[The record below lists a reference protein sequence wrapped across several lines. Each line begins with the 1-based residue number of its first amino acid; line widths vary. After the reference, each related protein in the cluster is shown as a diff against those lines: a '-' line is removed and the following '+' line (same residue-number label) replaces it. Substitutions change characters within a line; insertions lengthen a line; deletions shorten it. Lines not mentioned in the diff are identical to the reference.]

1 MWSQD
6 ILDVLKTLQK
16 NSISFS
22 KSHKSNYFYY
32 KKLGDYFRLPTIIL
46 SSFASVISVGLKSYI
61 SNQNHI
67 NLMVCVLSLIVGII
81 NSIELYLKIQD
92 LIEMELEKSKQF
104 YELSS
109 DIFKVIRLDPD
120 NRPHNAIET
129 LDEFYNRYIT
139 LFNDSNLIK
148 NIKDEILTIEKN
160 KNMPSSAT
168 TISSN
173 ASASSSDNSPRV
185 LNQIFT
191 EDI

>member
-22 KSHKSNYFYY
+22 KSHKNNYFYY
-32 KKLGDYFRLPTIIL
+32 KKLGDYFRLPTIVL

-67 NLMVCVLSLIVGII
+67 NLMVCILSLVVGII

-104 YELSS
+104 YELAS
-109 DIFKVIRLDPD
+109 DIFKVIRLDPE
-120 NRPHNAIET
+120 NRPDNASLT

-148 NIKDEILTIEKN
+148 NIKDEILIIEKN
-160 KNMPSSAT
+160 KNIPSSGT
-168 TISSN
+168 TISSSS
-173 ASASSSDNSPRV
+173 SASSSDNSPRV

-191 EDI
+191 ENI

>member
-22 KSHKSNYFYY
+22 KSHKNNYFYY
-32 KKLGDYFRLPTIIL
+32 KNLGDYFRLPTIVL
-46 SSFASVISVGLKSYI
+46 SSIASVISVGLKSYI

-104 YELSS
+104 YELAS
-109 DIFKVIRLDPD
+109 DIFKVIRLDPE
-120 NRPHNAIET
+120 NRPHNANET

-160 KNMPSSAT
+160 KNVPSSAT

-191 EDI
+191 ENI

>member
-160 KNMPSSAT
+160 KNVPSSAT

-173 ASASSSDNSPRV
+173 ASATSSDSPRV

-191 EDI
+191 ENI

>member
-6 ILDVLKTLQK
+6 IIDVLKTLQK

-22 KSHKSNYFYY
+22 KSHKNNYFYY
-32 KKLGDYFRLPTIIL
+32 KKLGDYFRLPTIVL

-67 NLMVCVLSLIVGII
+67 NLMVCILSLVVGII

-173 ASASSSDNSPRV
+173 ASASSRDNSPRV

-191 EDI
+191 ENI

>member
-6 ILDVLKTLQK
+6 IIDVLKTLQK

-22 KSHKSNYFYY
+22 KSHKNNYFYY
-32 KKLGDYFRLPTIIL
+32 KKLGDYFRLPTIVL

-67 NLMVCVLSLIVGII
+67 NLMVCILSLIVGII

-104 YELSS
+104 YELAS
-109 DIFKVIRLDPD
+109 DIFKVIRLDPE
-120 NRPHNAIET
+120 NRPENAIET

-173 ASASSSDNSPRV
+173 ASATSSDNSPRV

-191 EDI
+191 ENI

>member
-22 KSHKSNYFYY
+22 KSHKNNYFYY
-32 KKLGDYFRLPTIIL
+32 KNLGDYFRLPTIVL
-46 SSFASVISVGLKSYI
+46 SSIASVISVGLKSYI

-104 YELSS
+104 YELAS
-109 DIFKVIRLDPD
+109 DIFKVIRLDPE
-120 NRPHNAIET
+120 NRPHNANET

-160 KNMPSSAT
+160 KNVPSSAT

-173 ASASSSDNSPRV
+173 ASSSDNSPRV

-191 EDI
+191 ENI

>member
-92 LIEMELEKSKQF
+92 LIENELEKSKQF
-104 YELSS
+104 YELAS
-109 DIFKVIRLDPD
+109 DIFKVIRLDPE
-120 NRPHNAIET
+120 NRPENANET

-160 KNMPSSAT
+160 KNVPSSAT

>member
-104 YELSS
+104 YELAS
-109 DIFKVIRLDPD
+109 DIFKVIRLDPE
-120 NRPHNAIET
+120 NRPHNANET

-160 KNMPSSAT
+160 KNVPSSAT

>member
-6 ILDVLKTLQK
+6 IIDVLKTLQK

-22 KSHKSNYFYY
+22 KSHKNNYFYY
-32 KKLGDYFRLPTIIL
+32 KKLGDYFRLPTIVL
-46 SSFASVISVGLKSYI
+46 SSFASVISVGLKS
-61 SNQNHI
+61 
-67 NLMVCVLSLIVGII
+67 
-81 NSIELYLKIQD
+81 
-92 LIEMELEKSKQF
+92 
-104 YELSS
+104 
-109 DIFKVIRLDPD
+109 DIFKVIRLDPE
-120 NRPHNAIET
+120 NRPENANQT
-129 LDEFYNRYIT
+129 LDDFYNRYIT

-173 ASASSSDNSPRV
+173 ASATSSDNSPRV

-191 EDI
+191 ENI

>member
-6 ILDVLKTLQK
+6 IIDVLKTLQK

-32 KKLGDYFRLPTIIL
+32 KKMSDYFRLPTIVL

-67 NLMVCVLSLIVGII
+67 NLMVCVLSLLVGII

-92 LIEMELEKSKQF
+92 LVEMELEKSKQF
-104 YELSS
+104 YELAS
-109 DIFKVIRLDPD
+109 DIFKVIRLDD
-120 NRPHNAIET
+120 ENRPHNAIET

-148 NIKDEILTIEKN
+148 NIKDEILIIEKN
-160 KNMPSSAT
+160 KNVPST
-168 TISSN
+168 NNTISSN
-173 ASASSSDNSPRV
+173 SSATSSDNSPRV
-185 LNQIFT
+185 LNQIFS
-191 EDI
+191 ENI

>member
-1 MWSQD
+1 LTFLRHYKKTQSPSQNL
-6 ILDVLKTLQK
+6 IKVIT
-16 NSISFS
+16 SITR
-22 KSHKSNYFYY
+22 
-32 KKLGDYFRLPTIIL
+32 KLGDYFRLPTIIL

-104 YELSS
+104 YELAS
-109 DIFKVIRLDPD
+109 DIFKVIRLDPE
-120 NRPHNAIET
+120 NRPHNANET

-160 KNMPSSAT
+160 KNVPSSANN

-173 ASASSSDNSPRV
+173 ASASSSDSPRV

-191 EDI
+191 ENI

>member
-22 KSHKSNYFYY
+22 KSHKNNYFYY
-32 KKLGDYFRLPTIIL
+32 KKLGDYFRLPTIVL

-67 NLMVCVLSLIVGII
+67 NLMVCILSLIVGII

-92 LIEMELEKSKQF
+92 LIENELEKSKQF
-104 YELSS
+104 YELAS
-109 DIFKVIRLDPD
+109 DIFKVIRLDD
-120 NRPHNAIET
+120 ENRPENAIET
-129 LDEFYNRYIT
+129 LDDFYNRYIT

-173 ASASSSDNSPRV
+173 ASATSSDNSPRV

-191 EDI
+191 ENI

>member
-1 MWSQD
+1 MWTQD
-6 ILDVLKTLQK
+6 IIDILKILQK

-22 KSHKSNYFYY
+22 KSHKNNYFYY
-32 KKLGDYFRLPTIIL
+32 KKLGDYFRLPTIVL

-67 NLMVCVLSLIVGII
+67 NLMVCILSLVVGII

-109 DIFKVIRLDPD
+109 DIFKVIRLDPE
-120 NRPHNAIET
+120 NRPENASQT
-129 LDEFYNRYIT
+129 LDDFYNRYIT

-160 KNMPSSAT
+160 KHLPSSAT

-173 ASASSSDNSPRV
+173 ASATSSDNSPRV

-191 EDI
+191 ENI

>member
-6 ILDVLKTLQK
+6 IIDVLKTLQK

-22 KSHKSNYFYY
+22 KSHKNNYFYY
-32 KKLGDYFRLPTIIL
+32 KKLGDYFRLPTIVL

-67 NLMVCVLSLIVGII
+67 NLMVCILSLVVGII

-173 ASASSSDNSPRV
+173 ASATSSDNSPRV

-191 EDI
+191 ENI

>member
-6 ILDVLKTLQK
+6 IIDVLKTLQK

-22 KSHKSNYFYY
+22 KSHKNNYFYY
-32 KKLGDYFRLPTIIL
+32 KKLGDYFRLPTIVL

-67 NLMVCVLSLIVGII
+67 NLMVCILSLIVGII

-104 YELSS
+104 YELAS
-109 DIFKVIRLDPD
+109 DIFKVIRLDD
-120 NRPHNAIET
+120 ENRPQNAIET
-129 LDEFYNRYIT
+129 LDDFYNRYIT

-173 ASASSSDNSPRV
+173 ASATSSDNSPRV

-191 EDI
+191 ENI

>member
-67 NLMVCVLSLIVGII
+67 NLMVCILSLIVGII

-92 LIEMELEKSKQF
+92 LIENELEKSKQF
-104 YELSS
+104 YELAS
-109 DIFKVIRLDPD
+109 DIFKVIRLDPE
-120 NRPHNAIET
+120 NRPHNANET

-160 KNMPSSAT
+160 KNVPSSAT

-173 ASASSSDNSPRV
+173 ASSSDNSPRV

-191 EDI
+191 ENI

>member
-6 ILDVLKTLQK
+6 IIDVLKTLQK

-22 KSHKSNYFYY
+22 KSHKNNYFYY
-32 KKLGDYFRLPTIIL
+32 KKLGDYFRLPTIVL

-67 NLMVCVLSLIVGII
+67 NLMVCILSLVVGII

-104 YELSS
+104 YELAS
-109 DIFKVIRLDPD
+109 DIFKVIRLDDD
-120 NRPHNAIET
+120 NRPQNAIET
-129 LDEFYNRYIT
+129 LDDFYNRYIT

-148 NIKDEILTIEKN
+148 NIKDEILIIEKN

-173 ASASSSDNSPRV
+173 ASASSSDNSPRT

-191 EDI
+191 ENI

>member
-22 KSHKSNYFYY
+22 KSHKNNYFYY
-32 KKLGDYFRLPTIIL
+32 KKLGDYFRLPTIVL

-67 NLMVCVLSLIVGII
+67 NLMVCILSLVVGII

-104 YELSS
+104 YELAS
-109 DIFKVIRLDPD
+109 DIFKVIRLDDD
-120 NRPHNAIET
+120 NRPQNAIET
-129 LDEFYNRYIT
+129 LDDFYNRYIT

-148 NIKDEILTIEKN
+148 NIKDEILIIEKN
-160 KNMPSSAT
+160 KNVPSSAT

-173 ASASSSDNSPRV
+173 ASATSSDNSPRV

-191 EDI
+191 ENI

>member
-22 KSHKSNYFYY
+22 KSHKNNYFYY
-32 KKLGDYFRLPTIIL
+32 KKLGDYFRLPTIVL

-67 NLMVCVLSLIVGII
+67 NLMVCILSLVVGII

-109 DIFKVIRLDPD
+109 DIFKVIRLDDD
-120 NRPHNAIET
+120 NRPQNAIET
-129 LDEFYNRYIT
+129 LDDFYNRYIT

-160 KNMPSSAT
+160 KNVPSSAT

-191 EDI
+191 ENI